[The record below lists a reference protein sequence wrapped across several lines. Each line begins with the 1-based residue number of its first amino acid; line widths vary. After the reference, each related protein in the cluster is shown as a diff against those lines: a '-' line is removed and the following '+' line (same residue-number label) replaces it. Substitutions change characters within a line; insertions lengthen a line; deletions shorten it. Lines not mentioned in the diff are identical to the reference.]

1 MKPDGHDAGM
11 ILFSIDH
18 VGIAVADLQAGI
30 DFHTSVLGLRLA
42 HREDSP
48 EHQVSEAVLQTA
60 GGDSNA
66 AVQLVA
72 PLSENSP
79 LARFLARTGA
89 GIQHLAFRVSD
100 VESAAAEYRRRGLR
114 LLYDAPKPGIR
125 GSRINFIHPKD
136 AGGVLIE
143 LVEVADG
150 PDQGYRDTVRTRQS
164 GTSPPEDNS

>member
-1 MKPDGHDAGM
+1 M

-18 VGIAVADLQAGI
+18 VGIAVANLQAGI

-42 HREDSP
+42 HREDIP
-48 EHQVSEAVLQTA
+48 ELQVSEAVLETA
-60 GGDSNA
+60 GHADRSA
-66 AVQLVA
+66 AVQLLA
-72 PLSENSP
+72 PLGEDSP
-79 LARFLARTGA
+79 LARFLARSGA

-114 LLYDAPKPGIR
+114 LLYDAPKPGTR

-150 PDQGYRDTVRTRQS
+150 PDQG
-164 GTSPPEDNS
+164 